1 MQIDC
6 DSKKP
11 TGFFLLCFDVAIRVK
26 FKHVNS
32 QLGSSIVDV
41 ALIFCP
47 PHYQHS
53 HDRASTLMVKCTK
66 GEAGCRCQ
74 RVVSRRW
81 SLPSEPWSSPS
92 AVTTLLASSPCPP
105 SPLPS
110 SLWFRQGA
118 VWASNQRSR
127 GVAQFRQAA
136 PLQAGYLLVIPQW
149 SIFHPTDPN
158 GSLFWFWWLAHGANT
173 GCSFFVA
180 FGYLCFPHVLY
191 IVIHPIPARFLSRF
205 FSSKIAKK
213 KRTRSFHTLQVLPPA
228 PAPRPFTSRSA
239 QSQDVFFPHA
249 HVVRPYF
256 GGRGLQKFGPRE
268 FCRTPSPL
276 GGRRSGC
283 VHPTSGR
290 GCPGFAVRRVYGVE
304 EAPTPPP
311 PRALVV
317 NPGFPC
323 CWPFL
328 PNNFLSQ
335 SCIFIPNGLG

>member
-213 KRTRSFHTLQVLPPA
+213 NALGAFTHFRCYHLPPPHAPSPRVLPS
-228 PAPRPFTSRSA
+228 PRMCSSLTLTLSVHILGA
-239 QSQDVFFPHA
+239 GVFKSLDPGSFAGP
-249 HVVRPYF
+249 PLPW
-256 GGRGLQKFGPRE
+256 GG
-268 FCRTPSPL
+268 
-276 GGRRSGC
+276 GGQ
-283 VHPTSGR
+283 
-290 GCPGFAVRRVYGVE
+290 AVC
-304 EAPTPPP
+304 TPPV
-311 PRALVV
+311 AGVAQDL
-317 NPGFPC
+317 
-323 CWPFL
+323 L
-328 PNNFLSQ
+328 
-335 SCIFIPNGLG
+335 